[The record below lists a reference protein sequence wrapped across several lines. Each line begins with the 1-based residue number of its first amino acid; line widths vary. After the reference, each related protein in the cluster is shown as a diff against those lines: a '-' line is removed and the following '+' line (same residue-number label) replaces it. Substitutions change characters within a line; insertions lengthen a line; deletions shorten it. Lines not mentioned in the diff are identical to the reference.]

1 MGILAAIS
9 INQTDGSP
17 IICQPGYH
25 IESGICVP
33 NVIIDC
39 AQGYE
44 LIGSACFPNI
54 PPLSTSY
61 QVGNIDPRVVDRD
74 LDSVHFNLI
83 VRFNED
89 PEQRPVHINMRVTD
103 PNNQEVA
110 HEEVIRIPDA
120 NDSEYRDISMRISG
134 LQECTTYNFFAY
146 ALSENGLESY
156 NQIVVRQIATK
167 GCTFSLASIIDF
179 IT

>member
-1 MGILAAIS
+1 MGVLVAIS
-9 INQTDGSP
+9 INQTDGTP
-17 IICQPGYH
+17 IICQPNYH

-54 PPLSTSY
+54 PALSTTYTVPSIQY
-61 QVGNIDPRVVDRD
+61 RVLDRD
-74 LDSVHFNLI
+74 LSSYKFNMI
-83 VRFNED
+83 VRLPED
-89 PEQRPVHINMRVTD
+89 PEQRPVHIHTRATD
-103 PNNQEVA
+103 PNNNEIA
-110 HEEVIRIPDA
+110 HEEVVRIPDA
-120 NDSEYRDISMRISG
+120 NDSEYRDVTMRISG
-134 LQECTTYNFFAY
+134 LQACTTYNFFTY

-156 NQIVVRQIATK
+156 SQIYVYQGATE

-179 IT
+179 LT